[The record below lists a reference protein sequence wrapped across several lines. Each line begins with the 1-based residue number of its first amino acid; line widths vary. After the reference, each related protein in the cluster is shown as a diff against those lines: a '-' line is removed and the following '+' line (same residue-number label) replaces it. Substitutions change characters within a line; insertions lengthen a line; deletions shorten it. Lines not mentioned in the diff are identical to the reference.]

1 MSNETQHNS
10 AIRQA
15 RSMSKVRNIVIGAL
29 AGLACL
35 VTLVGCGDSLEDK
48 AKPIV
53 EEAYKR
59 FSGDYIYECQKIA
72 NLEEIGPGRYRG
84 TALMKAVN
92 YSKKGFWK
100 MDNFRKSVQSYPHKP
115 EDGTAAKLYYEEAE
129 GGLKRMEAEHAKFQ
143 RGEGPVKS
151 RAVYIED
158 LGDYMTVEFE

>member
-53 EEAYKR
+53 EKAYKR
-59 FSGDYIYECQKIA
+59 FSGIYYIYECQKIA

-84 TALMKAVN
+84 TAVMKAVN
-92 YSKKGFWK
+92 YTKVGFVK
-100 MDNFRKSVQSYPHKP
+100 MDRLRERLQDPHLDKFNY
-115 EDGTAAKLYYEEAE
+115 DGEKAALEK
-129 GGLKRMEAEHAKFQ
+129 MEAEHAKFQ
-143 RGEGPVKS
+143 RGEGHVKS